1 MPSSS
6 IIIEILLL
14 RAFLW
19 VSSTFST
26 IKSELPHSG
35 AHFGLKAPS
44 GMHLLNVST
53 LIWAEWHSLSFL
65 RYVIYMKPKESFFN
79 RKFSPC
85 SSSVTGA
92 TFCLALAVRH
102 KSRGFSQIRNF
113 DFVHEKTKNAGIKKI
128 EFDSVGKILYG
139 LNKILIERQFF
150 TSSTR

>member
-1 MPSSS
+1 MIWKDESSFSSSDIDKRTQLGLIFCKFLTQIHFSKAIKNMLSSS

-26 IKSELPHSG
+26 IKSELPHIE

-102 KSRGFSQIRNF
+102 KSRGS
-113 DFVHEKTKNAGIKKI
+113 
-128 EFDSVGKILYG
+128 SG
-139 LNKILIERQFF
+139 LE
-150 TSSTR
+150 T